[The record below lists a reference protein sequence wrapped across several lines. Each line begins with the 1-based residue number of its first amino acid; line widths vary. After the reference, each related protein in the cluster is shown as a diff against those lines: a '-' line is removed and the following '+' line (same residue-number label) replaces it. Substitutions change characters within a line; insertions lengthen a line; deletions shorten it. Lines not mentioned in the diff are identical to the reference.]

1 YKTLNRIQSLVYPV
15 AYKKNENLLI
25 CAPTGTDKA
34 DIAILTILRTIKGYC
49 FPEPLVQREPQDF
62 IIDINE
68 FKVVYIAPTKA
79 LAAEI
84 VKKLGDRLKWLD
96 VKVREFTG
104 DLQLT
109 KSEISNTQIIV
120 TTPDKWDEITRK
132 SNGDV
137 ELSQKVKLLIIDEI
151 HLLHEDRGAVLE
163 SLVARTRRQIESS
176 QKMIRI
182 VGLSATIPNYVDVAR
197 FLGVDLKNGAEGLFY
212 FDGGFRPVPLEQHFI
227 GVKGKPDS
235 IISNNNLNM
244 VCWKKV
250 LDLIREKHQVMV
262 FVHSRKDTVR
272 TAKVLHEFASYD
284 GHSDL
289 FDVSTLKGYRLK
301 IQDVMESRNKDL
313 KELFQYG
320 LGIHHDGMLEADRSM
335 TERLFSEGFIKVL
348 CCTATLAWG
357 THLSAHAV
365 IIKGTQVYDFQR
377 CRFDDLSILDV
388 MQIFGRAGRP
398 QYETHGV
405 GYILTTH
412 DKLSHYVSAMTQKH
426 PIESKFIDK
435 MVDNLN
441 AEISL
446 GTVTNV
452 DEGVRWLGYTYLFV
466 RMKMNPLVYGMNY
479 SERENDPEL
488 GKQRR
493 KLIVNAA
500 STLHKIGMIKFYE
513 DTDYFEI
520 QDIGRIASNYYIT
533 HKSMEIFN
541 DKLKQTT
548 DGTAGKVNILLQA
561 YLSNANVE
569 DFALISDSAF
579 VVQNTSRIVR
589 ALFEIALNRNW
600 AQVSSTLLELCKCID
615 KRMWTFENP
624 LAQFKVPREIIMKL
638 QNNPH
643 TPSLEDM
650 RDMSAAELG
659 LLVKQN
665 SMGAY
670 ISKCL
675 DMFPMLKLEAQV
687 APITRNILRVTLSI
701 TPDFVWND
709 RIHGVV
715 EPWWIFVEDSENIE
729 LYHSEFFILN
739 RKQLEETQ
747 KIRFAIPI
755 QELPPQLYIRVISNR
770 WIGAEAFL
778 PVSLNHLVFPENYHQ
793 HTELLSLPPIPVT
806 ALKNKSL
813 EEICSKRFTHFN
825 PVQTQVFDTL
835 YNSSS
840 NVLICAPTGSGK
852 TVTAELAMWWAFRE
866 HPRSKVVYI
875 APLKVLVRERVD
887 DWQARLTGPMKKRL
901 VELTGDVTPDLR
913 SIENADIIITTPEKW
928 DGISRSWQHSSYVQ
942 TVSLVIID
950 EIHLLG
956 GDRGPILEVIL
967 SRMNYISSQN
977 ENKVRIVGLSTAL
990 ANAQDLADWLCIDEG
1005 GLFNFSHSVRPV
1017 PLDIH
1022 IEGFSERH
1030 YCPRMAT
1037 MNKPTFINIMRHSP
1051 IKPVIVFVSSRRQTR
1066 LTAQDLIA
1074 YCCLTENPHHFL
1086 RMTEEELQ
1094 IIQSQIKDSSMKRTL
1109 IFGIGLHHAGLTE
1122 SDRKIVELLF
1132 LQQKIQVLVA
1142 TSTLAWG
1149 VNLPAH
1155 LVVIKGTE
1163 FYDAKSKGYIDFP
1176 ITDVLQMIGR
1186 AGRPQFDDSGV
1197 ACIFVQNSKKNFY
1210 KKILYEPFPIESSLH
1225 IQLEYHFNAEIVA
1238 GTIKSRKEAMI
1249 YLSYTYLYRR
1259 LQQNPAYYELKDAY
1273 PKTIDDYLSKLFEKS
1288 MQQLSLSGCI
1298 EMDDDFNV
1306 EPTSLGKIASYYYL
1320 SHKTVRLIRD
1330 HIKNDSTI
1338 RDILGILCNSDEYS
1352 ELPVRHNEDLQN
1364 QDLEKELPWSVQ
1376 SHLPYDSPHAKAFL
1390 LLQAHLIR
1398 TKLPIVDYVTDTLS
1412 ILDQAIRILQSIID
1426 ITVENNMLKTCL
1438 HTMSLSQ
1445 CIKQSCW
1452 PESSSLLNLPGI
1464 EDHMIGSIL
1473 HERTLLV
1480 SLKRV
1485 KNISGYDGKVYA
1497 PRFPKPQYES
1507 WWLVFGDKSTDSII
1521 DMKRVNMRNG
1531 PFGEFSN
1538 LQTFKLKLI
1547 TPENGGN
1554 YRYTIFLISD
1564 GYLGLDQQFD
1574 VEFHVDDVKEMN

>member
-1 YKTLNRIQSLVYPV
+1 MAGLYM
-15 AYKKNENLLI
+15 NL
-25 CAPTGTDKA
+25 
-34 DIAILTILRTIKGYC
+34 
-49 FPEPLVQREPQDF
+49 
-62 IIDINE
+62 
-68 FKVVYIAPTKA
+68 
-79 LAAEI
+79 
-84 VKKLGDRLKWLD
+84 
-96 VKVREFTG
+96 
-104 DLQLT
+104 
-109 KSEISNTQIIV
+109 
-120 TTPDKWDEITRK
+120 
-132 SNGDV
+132 
-137 ELSQKVKLLIIDEI
+137 
-151 HLLHEDRGAVLE
+151 
-163 SLVARTRRQIESS
+163 
-176 QKMIRI
+176 
-182 VGLSATIPNYVDVAR
+182 
-197 FLGVDLKNGAEGLFY
+197 
-212 FDGGFRPVPLEQHFI
+212 
-227 GVKGKPDS
+227 
-235 IISNNNLNM
+235 
-244 VCWKKV
+244 
-250 LDLIREKHQVMV
+250 
-262 FVHSRKDTVR
+262 
-272 TAKVLHEFASYD
+272 
-284 GHSDL
+284 
-289 FDVSTLKGYRLK
+289 
-301 IQDVMESRNKDL
+301 
-313 KELFQYG
+313 
-320 LGIHHDGMLEADRSM
+320 
-335 TERLFSEGFIKVL
+335 
-348 CCTATLAWG
+348 
-357 THLSAHAV
+357 
-365 IIKGTQVYDFQR
+365 
-377 CRFDDLSILDV
+377 
-388 MQIFGRAGRP
+388 
-398 QYETHGV
+398 
-405 GYILTTH
+405 
-412 DKLSHYVSAMTQKH
+412 
-426 PIESKFIDK
+426 
-435 MVDNLN
+435 
-441 AEISL
+441 
-446 GTVTNV
+446 
-452 DEGVRWLGYTYLFV
+452 
-466 RMKMNPLVYGMNY
+466 LVYGMNY
-479 SERENDPEL
+479 SERENEP
-488 GKQRR
+488 
-493 KLIVNAA
+493 KLV
-500 STLHKIGMIKFYE
+500 KFYD

-520 QDIGRIASNYYIT
+520 QDIGRIASNYYVAY
-533 HKSMEIFN
+533 KSMDIFN
-541 DKLKQTT
+541 DKLKV
-548 DGTAGKVNILLQA
+548 ANILSIISQSSEFADLKSREEEH
-561 YLSNANVE
+561 LSNANVE
-569 DFALISDSAF
+569 EFALISDSAF

-589 ALFEIALNRNW
+589 ALFEIAWNRNW

-624 LAQFKVPREIIMKL
+624 LAQFKMPREIIMKL
-638 QNNPH
+638 QNNQH
-643 TPSLEDM
+643 TSSLVDM
-650 RDMSAAELG
+650 RDMSSAELG
-659 LLVKQN
+659 QLVKN

-670 ISKCL
+670 ISKYL

-687 APITRNILRVTLSI
+687 APNTQ
-701 TPDFVWND
+701 
-709 RIHGVV
+709 
-715 EPWWIFVEDSENIE
+715 PWWIFVEDSENIE

-1473 HERTLLV
+1473 HEGHVVKFLGELLDLSEEELSKIFKNVSRLSEPDVEKICKVVNNIPMIDVGCHIKHASDSMAPNDERTLLV